1 MSTEKTY
8 QEGLLGRKLGMTQ
21 VFGEDGSAVAV
32 TVLEV
37 GPCYVLGVKDTTK
50 DGYSAVRV
58 GFQPRKLHRVNKAEM
73 GNFAAAARGAF
84 SRVKEIRCDAGK
96 LGWGE
101 LGKELKVADVFADGD
116 WVDVTGTTIG
126 RGFAGVVKRF
136 RVAGQPATRGTHEY
150 RRNIGSVGC
159 RKTPGRIWKN
169 QKMPG
174 HMGNLKVTVQNLKV
188 VGVRPDENV
197 LLVKGAVP
205 GAKGGFITVRKAVK
219 KLK

>member
-8 QEGLLGRKLGMTQ
+8 LEGLLGRKLGMTQ
-21 VFGEDGSAVAV
+21 VFGEDGSAIAV

-37 GPCYVLGVKDTTK
+37 GPCYVLSVKDSVK

-58 GFQPRKLHRVNKAEM
+58 GFQPKKMHKVNKAEM
-73 GNFAAAARGAF
+73 GNFTPAARGAF
-84 SRVKEIRCDAGK
+84 SRVKEIRCDAQK
-96 LGWGE
+96 LGWSE
-101 LGKELKVADVFADGD
+101 LGKELKVSDVFTDGD
-116 WVDVTGTTIG
+116 WVDVTGTSIG

-188 VGVRPDENV
+188 VGVRPEENV

-205 GAKGGFITVRKAVK
+205 GSKGGFITIKKAIK